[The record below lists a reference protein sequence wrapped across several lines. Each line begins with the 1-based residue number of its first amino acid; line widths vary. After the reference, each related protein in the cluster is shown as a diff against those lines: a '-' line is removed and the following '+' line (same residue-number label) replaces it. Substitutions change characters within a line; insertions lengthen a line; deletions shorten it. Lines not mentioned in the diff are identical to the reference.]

1 MQWQQRVAAG
11 IQKKIPRAADA
22 AAEDNDL
29 RRKNRI
35 QRYDTDADFP
45 YIAGKNALGVS
56 VTALSAV
63 NQLYRFFSVCHP
75 TQRSGRSVF
84 FIAAALSAGAG
95 QPIGVGDSVT
105 QLGRKTGG
113 AEPALTVQHN
123 TAADARAQRQ

>member
-11 IQKKIPRAADA
+11 LQKKIPRAADA

-56 VTALSAV
+56 VTA
-63 NQLYRFFSVCHP
+63 
-75 TQRSGRSVF
+75 
-84 FIAAALSAGAG
+84 
-95 QPIGVGDSVT
+95 
-105 QLGRKTGG
+105 
-113 AEPALTVQHN
+113 
-123 TAADARAQRQ
+123 